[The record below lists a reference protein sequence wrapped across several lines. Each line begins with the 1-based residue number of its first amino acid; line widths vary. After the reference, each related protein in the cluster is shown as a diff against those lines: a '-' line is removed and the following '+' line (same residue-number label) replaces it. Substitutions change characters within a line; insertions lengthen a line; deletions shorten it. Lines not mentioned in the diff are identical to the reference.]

1 MRMHEDK
8 KHKKATDEKDEQ
20 LMNEGETAE
29 MEGEERE
36 KVKAQASGDDP
47 EWSESNSNYKE

>member
-20 LMNEGETAE
+20 LMSESEATEVGS
-29 MEGEERE
+29 EERE
-36 KVKAQASGDDP
+36 KVKAQAGGDDP
-47 EWSESNSNYKE
+47 DWSESNSNYKE